1 MHGKTALHG
10 TAGFAADGVTADAND
25 QIDILAG
32 FSRDLAGNVGADDAA
47 ALNFNEGP
55 VYRFNWSDC
64 SDVCSCSCGPD

>member
-1 MHGKTALHG
+1 MMLPALYS

-47 ALNFNEGP
+47 AELNKGP

-64 SDVCSCSCGPD
+64 